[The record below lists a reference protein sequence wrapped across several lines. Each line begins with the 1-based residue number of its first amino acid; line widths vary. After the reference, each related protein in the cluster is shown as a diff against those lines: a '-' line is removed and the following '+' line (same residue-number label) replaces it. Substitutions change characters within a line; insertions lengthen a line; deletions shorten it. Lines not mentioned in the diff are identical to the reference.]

1 MTTPTRALAVVAVF
15 TAAPT
20 HAAEVEA
27 QLRRLVAPTRA
38 EEGCIRYELN
48 RAAEPGVWFFTEIWA
63 SAEAHAMHVG
73 TEHIRQMLHATLP
86 LLATPIQEYKGE
98 ILAG

>member
-1 MTTPTRALAVVAVF
+1 MTPTRALAVVAVF
-15 TAAPT
+15 TAEPA

-27 QLRRLVAPTRA
+27 QLRRLVEPTLA
-38 EEGCIRYELN
+38 EEGCVRYELS

-63 SAEAHAMHVG
+63 SAEAHARHVR

-86 LLATPIQEYKGE
+86 LLARPIQEYKGE
-98 ILAG
+98 VLAG